1 MSHWLR
7 SDLHQ
12 QQCLK
17 SLAQRA
23 PIHLAGGSKRQFGNE
38 IEYLRNLVT
47 AQLLLLPEESVE
59 SFDRRREV
67 ARDDE
72 GLDTLAEFAV
82 GASDDGAMP
91 NLRMTTER
99 GLDLFCMYLDPARI
113 DDVVNTAIDPEV
125 AIGIN
130 VAEVSASPPSP
141 YELLSREIGV
151 APVSHR
157 HRRTGN
163 GDFTSFSDRHLVIEV
178 AIGINNLQ
186 VGAERWQAGGAGLI
200 VNDNVFGPD
209 DDRRGRTGLARHIG
223 SDDTIAYNRSQPLDE
238 RCGR

>member
-1 MSHWLR
+1 MSLRLR

-12 QQCLK
+12 QRCLK

-23 PIHLAGGSKRQFGNE
+23 HIHLAGGSKRQFGNE
-38 IEYLRNLVT
+38 IEDFRNLVT

-59 SFDRRREV
+59 SFGRRRGV

-82 GASDDGAMP
+82 GASDDGTMP

-99 GLDLFCMYLDPARI
+99 GLDLFGVYLDPARI
-113 DDVVNTAIDPEV
+113 DDIVNTTIDPEV

-130 VAEVSASPPSP
+130 VAEVAASPPSP
-141 YELLSREIGV
+141 YELLCREIGV

-157 HRRTGN
+157 H
-163 GDFTSFSDRHLVIEV
+163 
-178 AIGINNLQ
+178 
-186 VGAERWQAGGAGLI
+186 
-200 VNDNVFGPD
+200 
-209 DDRRGRTGLARHIG
+209 
-223 SDDTIAYNRSQPLDE
+223 
-238 RCGR
+238 

>member
-1 MSHWLR
+1 MSLWLL

-12 QQCLK
+12 QRCRK

-23 PIHLAGGSKRQFGNE
+23 PVHLAGGSKRQFRNE
-38 IEYLRNLVT
+38 IEDLRNLVT

-59 SFDRRREV
+59 SFGRRRGV

-82 GASDDGAMP
+82 GAPDDGAMP

-99 GLDLFCMYLDPARI
+99 GLDLFGVYLDPTRI
-113 DDVVNTAIDPEV
+113 DDVVNTTIDPEV

-141 YELLSREIGV
+141 YELLCRESGV
-151 APVSHR
+151 ALVPHR
-157 HRRTGN
+157 H
-163 GDFTSFSDRHLVIEV
+163 
-178 AIGINNLQ
+178 
-186 VGAERWQAGGAGLI
+186 
-200 VNDNVFGPD
+200 
-209 DDRRGRTGLARHIG
+209 
-223 SDDTIAYNRSQPLDE
+223 
-238 RCGR
+238 